1 MIRRGSYPSIALPV
15 LFQARW
21 FHKQLTN
28 DPPVNM
34 HIDVKNQ
41 SSIDYR
47 SLYYRRRTIKS
58 NPCCIVVAPASPNF
72 NVAFGLR
79 TWGRWTKKSNPN
91 AEEARK
97 RALCNIFQFG
107 ACLGFY
113 LLGVSPWLPTFLLVN
128 VYPRVPCFIIGCLF
142 KSIKF
147 YIYIFSIST
156 VYYPSLSQFIHVYP
170 RA

>member
-1 MIRRGSYPSIALPV
+1 MIRRGSYPSTALPV

-34 HIDVKNQ
+34 HIDVENQ

-72 NVAFGLR
+72 N
-79 TWGRWTKKSNPN
+79 
-91 AEEARK
+91 EEARK

-113 LLGVSPWLPTFLLVN
+113 LVGVSPWLPTCLLVN
-128 VYPRVPCFIIGCLF
+128 VYPRVPCFIIGCLL
-142 KSIKF
+142 KSINF